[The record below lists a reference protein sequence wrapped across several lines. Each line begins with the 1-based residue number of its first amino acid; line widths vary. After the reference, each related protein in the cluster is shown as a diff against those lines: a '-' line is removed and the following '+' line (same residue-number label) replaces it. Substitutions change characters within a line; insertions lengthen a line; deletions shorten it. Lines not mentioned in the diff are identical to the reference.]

1 MSTANNATLDPKTDF
16 LRHAV
21 ATIAYRGGKALR
33 GASPDFAFFR
43 AAEGVRAPGEILAHI
58 GDLFDWALSMAR
70 GKQEWHDSKPLP
82 WGEEVARF
90 HRTLEAFD
98 SYLASGAPLVT
109 SAEKLFQGPIAD
121 ALTHVGQLTILR
133 RISGFPIRGENYSKA
148 EVVSGRVGP
157 EQTAPI
163 REF

>member
-1 MSTANNATLDPKTDF
+1 MSAPNNPALDPKSDF

-33 GASPDFAFFR
+33 GAPPDFAFFH
-43 AAEGVRAPGEILAHI
+43 AAEGVRSPAEILAHT

-70 GKQEWHDSKPLP
+70 GKQEWHDSKALP
-82 WGEEVARF
+82 WAEEVVRF
-90 HRTLEAFD
+90 HRALEAFD
-98 SYLASGAPLVT
+98 GFLASGAPLAT

-148 EVVSGRVGP
+148 EIVSGRVGP
-157 EQTAPI
+157 EQTAPT